1 MTHASVPLEMRNE
14 LGITDKMIRL
24 SVGIETE
31 QDLVDD
37 LQQALDAC

>member
-1 MTHASVPLEMRNE
+1 MTHASVPLEMRNA
-14 LGITDKMIRL
+14 LGITDNLVRL

-31 QDLVDD
+31 QDLIVD